1 MKMCL
6 FFRKQYYQFS
16 STSILIKKVEEIDP
30 NRIIQTKI
38 NRFVIDLIDFKRKIF
53 KTFVNAF

>member
-1 MKMCL
+1 MLNSC
-6 FFRKQYYQFS
+6 Q
-16 STSILIKKVEEIDP
+16 TCKKNLHVHCQLGLP
-30 NRIIQTKI
+30 RRLI